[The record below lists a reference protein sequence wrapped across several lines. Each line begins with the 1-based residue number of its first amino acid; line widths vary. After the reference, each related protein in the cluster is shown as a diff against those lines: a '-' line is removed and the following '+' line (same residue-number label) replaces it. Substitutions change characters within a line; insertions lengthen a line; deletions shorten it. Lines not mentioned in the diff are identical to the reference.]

1 MFIIKYILFKMTYQS
16 IEKIEDVWYKLI
28 DENGSVSF
36 YPQSSLILVNDE
48 SGLLSLKVVGSRKTL
63 GLVPVPNWME

>member
-1 MFIIKYILFKMTYQS
+1 MIYQS

>member
-1 MFIIKYILFKMTYQS
+1 MTYQS

-28 DENGSVSF
+28 DENNNTSF
-36 YPQSSLILVNDE
+36 YPQNSLILVNDE
-48 SGLLSLKVVGSRKTL
+48 SGLLSIKTVGSRKTL

>member
-1 MFIIKYILFKMTYQS
+1 MIYQS

-36 YPQSSLILVNDE
+36 YTQSSIILVNDE